1 MFGDDDSEPN
11 REVALLLALEFCKL
25 DMPLLL
31 SQKLAL
37 LDFESRKDAAQA
49 CFDPFPSVYI
59 SFGKILSSKNRPNQL
74 CKPVWHTCQSRT
86 LSHWL
91 PINEIGWAY
100 C

>member
-11 REVALLLALEFCKL
+11 REAALLLALEFCKL

-49 CFDPFPSVYI
+49 CYFAFLGGIYFILESSPS
-59 SFGKILSSKNRPNQL
+59 
-74 CKPVWHTCQSRT
+74 T
-86 LSHWL
+86 LSDWQSLHEIRVKNAGEWDVAVIITCKL
-91 PINEIGWAY
+91 PRSML
-100 C
+100 